1 MIRIITDS
9 TCDLSPA
16 RQKELGVEVAPLS
29 VHFGEETYRDGVDLT
44 NEAFYDKLRA
54 AEELPKTSQVN
65 PDEFALRFRGHV
77 DNGDE
82 VVGIFISS
90 LLSGTYQ
97 SAAIAADMVDE
108 DKVHVVDSGTVTF
121 ALGLL
126 VEQAARLRDAGLGG
140 KEIAEQVVKLS
151 KRLRFYAVVETL
163 KYLKMGGRISAAT
176 AMVGGMLGITPI
188 LNIRDGVVEAAGKS
202 RGRKGAYQ
210 WMEKKVAEE
219 PVDLALPV
227 AFGHSDAPAVMAECE
242 GYFMERIAGMDVRE
256 SDIGSVVGTHA
267 GPGCAGIA
275 YFVKE

>member
-9 TCDLSPA
+9 TCDLSLA
-16 RQKELGVEVAPLS
+16 RQKELDIEVAPLS
-29 VHFGEETYRDGVDLT
+29 VHFGAETFQDGVDLT
-44 NEAFYDKLRA
+44 NKEFYNRLRT

-65 PDEFALRFRGHV
+65 PDEFALRFQRHIS
-77 DNGDE
+77 NGDQ

-97 SAAIAADMVDE
+97 SAVIARDIVDSGNIF
-108 DKVHVVDSGTVTF
+108 VLDSGTVTF

-126 VEQAARLRDAGLGG
+126 VEQAARLRDQGRSAA
-140 KEIAEQVVKLS
+140 EIAQEIAALS
-151 KRLRFYAVVETL
+151 KRVRLLAVVDTL

-176 AMVGGMLGITPI
+176 AVVGGMLGITPI
-188 LNIRDGVVEAAGKS
+188 LNVRDGVVEAAGKS

-210 WMEKKVAEE
+210 WMETRMEQE
-219 PVDLALPV
+219 PADLTLPV
-227 AFGHSDAPAVMAECE
+227 AFGHSDAPDIMAECE
-242 GYFMERIAGMDVRE
+242 AYFLPRLPGAEYGE

-275 YFVKE
+275 YFEKV